1 MTKLR
6 IALPTAAAALA
17 LSCAAMA
24 ADNIPGPYGPNSME
38 EPQSVAAPTK
48 VRPMAQLPGQSPSP
62 SRPPPVAAPVPAANP
77 AVQKTAHAPDADKDA
92 TIQKLKAEIEKL
104 RAEKPGSAA
113 SPTAS
118 GDAKATDNYQGGLV
132 GRIFK
137 VVIGGGTFGTELS
150 YLPEPD
156 ALYSFPLNATRYNLG
171 EQRKGTN
178 VPRNEMIAYRNI
190 GFYHAKEGGR
200 HVFRT
205 TIERDGRVTPE
216 HSGQAKCMLGVL
228 IGDQAIS
235 ALSGNIEFNPR
246 AAKTAI
252 TTAGGID
259 LEPGFYAIE
268 WDAFCSVRNDYLD
281 LLSTTLEIQTPSD
294 LSPVAPAPGM
304 LQRRE
309 IKQAP
314 QPQKRISARR

>member
-6 IALPTAAAALA
+6 LALVTTAAAIA
-17 LSCAAMA
+17 LSCTAMA

-38 EPQSVAAPTK
+38 EAQTTPAPIK
-48 VRPMAQLPGQSPSP
+48 VRPMAQLPGQSPAP
-62 SRPPPVAAPVPAANP
+62 STSPPPAAPAPEANP
-77 AVQKTAHAPDADKDA
+77 AMQKPADAPSADKDA
-92 TIQKLKAEIEKL
+92 TIRNLRAELEKL
-104 RAEKPGSAA
+104 RAETSGAAAPPAA
-113 SPTAS
+113 SV
-118 GDAKATDNYQGGLV
+118 DAKATDNYQGGLV

-137 VVIGGGTFGTELS
+137 VVIGGGTFGSELS

-268 WDAFCSVRNDYLD
+268 WDAFCSVRNHYLD

-314 QPQKRISARR
+314 QPQKRISASR